1 MDNIIRDIWPLAL
14 LIAAGVLAY
23 MIKGQIKLAKANE
36 EREKRE
42 RIEASIRTGEWRK

>member
-1 MDNIIRDIWPLAL
+1 MDDIIRDIWPLAL
-14 LIAAGVLAY
+14 LIAAAVLTF
-23 MIKGQIKLAKANE
+23 MVKGQIKLAKAND